1 MEEIVLT
8 SVGMLKKIGHPS
20 FKFFES
26 KLRADVFYKSML
38 YWHIM
43 KELPDNEV
51 IGFMKEVAEFIEMDG
66 NTWDS
71 LMSKVHERDYK
82 LAKSTIETLMMK
94 AATNENVNV
103 FMFRSKH
110 YLVGVDGFEPW
121 ENFMVLKHMRGIPPD
136 SVAEK
141 LPSGEVK
148 FKSPWQYIKEQHQK
162 LGPQGSLIPDEYIQK
177 QEDRIKDLKLAFETD
192 PSWVSVGWPDEREIG
207 VDTDK
212 SSALS
217 ECLHVLKKTEE
228 IEAIYDL

>member
-1 MEEIVLT
+1 MEGIFL
-8 SVGMLKKIGHPS
+8 SSLGMVQKIGHETEA
-20 FKFFES
+20 FKW
-26 KLRADVFYKSML
+26 LRWMFRA
-38 YWHIM
+38 
-43 KELPDNEV
+43 EV
-51 IGFMKEVAEFIEMDG
+51 INFQMRFFAMNKDISQEELVVSDAIELFKEVAEFIEMDG
-66 NTWDS
+66 STWDF

-82 LAKSTIETLMMK
+82 LAQSTIYDLMIK

-103 FMFRSKH
+103 FMIRPKH
-110 YLVGVDGFEPW
+110 YLVEVEGFEPW

-192 PSWVSVGWPDEREIG
+192 PSWVSVMVVGLMSGRSVSTQTSRLP
-207 VDTDK
+207 
-212 SSALS
+212 
-217 ECLHVLKKTEE
+217 
-228 IEAIYDL
+228 